1 VLQLYRAPSSEIEA
15 PPRSPQL
22 FIAVTLA
29 AQLLWLSHTILRLCQ
44 TAPDL
49 AQALE
54 RFGGKPPAVT
64 AAFLACYRYA
74 PLLLVLLGA
83 LAIDVSRRRSVSQ
96 AYAMA
101 LFGAISVSIWA
112 WITWYVLA
120 MYEPVRRIADA
131 IR

>member
-1 VLQLYRAPSSEIEA
+1 MLQLYRAPSSEIEP
-15 PPRSPQL
+15 PPRSPQI
-22 FIAVTLA
+22 FIGVTLA
-29 AQLLWLSHTILRLCQ
+29 AQLLWLGHTIVRLCQ

-64 AAFLACYRYA
+64 AAFLACYPYA
-74 PLLLVLLGA
+74 PLLLVVLAA
-83 LAIDVSRRRSVSQ
+83 LAIDVARRRWVSQ
-96 AYAMA
+96 AYAMV

-131 IR
+131 VR